1 MANLSGP
8 HNHQGNQDAQTV
20 IDHLIRGSAPNSID
34 TLQSLQTLCLEAE
47 AHNDLSAAL
56 LYNEAGSEFIEI
68 APPSFKAAEIT
79 FQLTKGRLLFKS
91 GRLEEAADALR
102 HALEVSA
109 QMNFL
114 SEDHRNLTCYQA
126 CHILAGVRHKQGNP
140 AESHKLLSL
149 AYSFGSKRFGVDSL
163 EAIGALLEMAQSS
176 ASHTGTFKTFLADA
190 LSCKRALLG
199 PNQLTDEQTAAM
211 ALDLGSLVYEQ
222 GIWDEA
228 SVLLQAS
235 SELSKDILRKTKA
248 LLSLAHISFHQSET
262 EEASRYLDEAMS
274 LWMDRA
280 FPPHLDRHMANLR
293 ALVAQAQGDES
304 TYLQHL
310 QQSCHVDPGEDL
322 SFEALID
329 LHCRRATFLR
339 LKGFQEEAS
348 LEISQAE
355 MLVTRGM
362 VSPLQRFKFHLEQSY
377 VHFHDENFD
386 TSIKYIDRALSELED
401 SGHRNPILLARAYA
415 LRAYNHHA
423 QAQESSEPSVAQ
435 GFRKQVLED
444 GERALKLL
452 GPSDSEHSLQKQ
464 LLRLLIDTCQESRIK
479 KPLPSLEARL
489 GRILFR
495 FPD

>member
-1 MANLSGP
+1 MAKFSGP
-8 HNHQGNQDAQTV
+8 HKPQADQDAQTV
-20 IDHLIRGSAPNSID
+20 IDHLIRGSAPNSLE

-47 AHNDLSAAL
+47 AHNDLPAAL

-102 HALEVSA
+102 EALEVSA

-126 CHILAGVRHKQGNP
+126 CHILAGVRHKQGNLSE
-140 AESHKLLSL
+140 AHKLLSL
-149 AYSFGSKRFGVDSL
+149 AYSFGSKRFGADSV

-176 ASHTGTFKTFLADA
+176 AEHVGAFKTFLSNA
-190 LSCKRALLG
+190 LACKRALLG
-199 PNQLTDEQTAAM
+199 RNQMTDEQTAAM
-211 ALDLGSLVYEQ
+211 ALDLGSLYYEQ

-228 SVLLQAS
+228 GVLLQAS

-248 LLSLAHISFHQSET
+248 LLSLAHISFHQTET
-262 EEASRYLDEAMS
+262 TEASKYLDEAMA

-280 FPPHLDRHMANLR
+280 FPPHLDRHMSNLR

-304 TYLQHL
+304 SYLQHL
-310 QQSCHVDPGEDL
+310 QQACHVEPGEDL
-322 SFEALID
+322 SFESLVD

-339 LKGFQEEAS
+339 LKGFHEEAVM
-348 LEISQAE
+348 EISQAE
-355 MLVTRGM
+355 MLVSRGI

-377 VHFHDENFD
+377 VHFHDEEFD
-386 TSIKYIDRALSELED
+386 TSIGCIDRALSEVED
-401 SGHRNPILLARAYA
+401 SGQRNPILLARAYA
-415 LRAYNHHA
+415 LRAYNRHG
-423 QAQESSEPSVAQ
+423 QALETSEHSVAQ
-435 GFRKQVLED
+435 ERRKQVLED
-444 GERALKLL
+444 GQKALKLL
-452 GPSDSEHSLQKQ
+452 NPSDTEHSLQKQ
-464 LLRLLIDTCQESRIK
+464 LLRLLIETCEESRIK
-479 KPLPSLEARL
+479 KPLASLEARL
-489 GRILFR
+489 NRILFR